1 MEKILTEEQG
11 NTLLDLAR
19 QTIQEKLGGAKQAAM
34 PLDSALESECGT
46 FVTLKINGAL
56 RGCIGNLLPAGSV
69 AEGVQRNALNA
80 AFKDS
85 RFAPLTAEELA
96 KVEIDISV
104 LSKPQKLE
112 YKDGEDLIAK
122 LRPGIDG
129 VILQI
134 GGAGATFLP
143 QVWEQLPDPALFLDH
158 LCRKAGMPDNVW
170 RDAHPEIE
178 IYQVQCFEEGKR

>member
-1 MEKILTEEQG
+1 M
-11 NTLLDLAR
+11 
-19 QTIQEKLGGAKQAAM
+19 
-34 PLDSALESECGT
+34 
-46 FVTLKINGAL
+46 
-56 RGCIGNLLPAGSV
+56 
-69 AEGVQRNALNA
+69 
-80 AFKDS
+80 
-85 RFAPLTAEELA
+85 
-96 KVEIDISV
+96 EIDISV

-143 QVWEQLPDPALFLDH
+143 QVWEQLPDPALFLNH
-158 LCRKAGMPDNVW
+158 LCRKAGMPDKVW

-178 IYQVQCFEEGKR
+178 IYQVQCFEEEKG